1 MKVGII
7 TINDFNNYG
16 NRLQCYAVQE
26 VLKKNGIEPENIY
39 NDNIDFSLRIKRTIK
54 KIIKTLLLKEKQLA
68 FNKRRKLF
76 NKFNNNIKFSKYR
89 IINGKANFKINDKYD
104 YFIVGS
110 DQVWNPEFNT
120 TSNTDFLTFAADE
133 KKVSFSAS
141 FGVNKLDEKVKKYYK
156 EKLEKFK
163 GISVREESGKKII
176 EELIDNKNVEVL
188 VDPTMLLNVDEWD
201 KVSEKPKQLH
211 SNMEKKYILNY
222 FLGNLKEEWKKE
234 IERIAIEND
243 CEIINILDKKSDFYS
258 TGPSEFL
265 YLEKNAFMICTDSFH
280 SSVFAIIYD
289 TPFIVFEREDAHA
302 SMSSRLDTLLKK
314 FKLENRKFNGKITN
328 DLLIDEFIHTKEILE
343 NERKKSI
350 NFLKNALEEQKKM

>member
-1 MKVGII
+1 
-7 TINDFNNYG
+7 
-16 NRLQCYAVQE
+16 
-26 VLKKNGIEPENIY
+26 
-39 NDNIDFSLRIKRTIK
+39 
-54 KIIKTLLLKEKQLA
+54 
-68 FNKRRKLF
+68 
-76 NKFNNNIKFSKYR
+76 
-89 IINGKANFKINDKYD
+89 
-104 YFIVGS
+104 
-110 DQVWNPEFNT
+110 
-120 TSNTDFLTFAADE
+120 
-133 KKVSFSAS
+133 
-141 FGVNKLDEKVKKYYK
+141 
-156 EKLEKFK
+156 
-163 GISVREESGKKII
+163 
-176 EELIDNKNVEVL
+176 
-188 VDPTMLLNVDEWD
+188 MLLNVDEWD